1 MKDLLFELQVKNYEK
16 VHKNLSELDSDAMT
30 DELWF
35 GRGVAA
41 LGLSAVDRD
50 RTKEAKMC
58 IGKIESEVNE
68 ELFVELD
75 ITINDFAKSIHNG
88 SINAYN
94 KDMMR
99 DKPDNVNYGLQMISG
114 NIAKTGFLL
123 SLAEAYENICH
134 IYKTRH
140 PFVVENDAIS
150 KKYNTTINYLNQ
162 SGFNKTD
169 IYKKVGKEIEEIYGT
184 TTKKMHEEE
193 YDYSEDEPSN
203 LFIFIVSL
211 LGVGFI
217 FFVLFTQMLPELF
230 QK

>member
-68 ELFVELD
+68 ELFIELD
-75 ITINDFAKSIHNG
+75 VAINDFAKSIHNG

-114 NIAKTGFLL
+114 DIAKTGFLL
-123 SLAEAYENICH
+123 SLTESYENICQ
-134 IYKTRH
+134 IFLTIH
-140 PFVVENDAIS
+140 PFISDNPDLIS
-150 KKYNTTINYLNQ
+150 KCRQTIQYLFKSGIKKTNAYESLGEQTDELYQVSKHLRTNNY
-162 SGFNKTD
+162 D
-169 IYKKVGKEIEEIYGT
+169 IDESEIEDDNSLAYTILVFLVL
-184 TTKKMHEEE
+184 
-193 YDYSEDEPSN
+193 
-203 LFIFIVSL
+203 LFILYV
-211 LGVGFI
+211 
-217 FFVLFTQMLPELF
+217 FFVYMI
-230 QK
+230 

>member
-68 ELFVELD
+68 ELFIELD
-75 ITINDFAKSIHNG
+75 IAINDFAKSIHNG

-134 IYKTRH
+134 IYEMVH
-140 PFVVENDAIS
+140 PFIAEKDAVS
-150 KKYNTTINYLNQ
+150 KNYKKTIKYLND
-162 SGFNKTD
+162 SGFKKTD
-169 IYKKVGKEIEEIYGT
+169 VYKEVGENIEQLYEINTKSQRLSNYDADKESSKPQNII
-184 TTKKMHEEE
+184 
-193 YDYSEDEPSN
+193 
-203 LFIFIVSL
+203 IFFLVI
-211 LGVGFI
+211 GFI
-217 FFVLFTQMLPELF
+217 LYILIMQMMPDLL
-230 QK
+230 K

>member
-41 LGLSAVDRD
+41 LSLSTVDRD

-68 ELFVELD
+68 ELFIELD
-75 ITINDFAKSIHNG
+75 IAINDFAKSIHNG
-88 SINAYN
+88 SINSYN

-134 IYKTRH
+134 IYEMVH
-140 PFVVENDAIS
+140 PFVAEKDAVS
-150 KKYNTTINYLNQ
+150 KNYKKTIKYLND
-162 SGFNKTD
+162 SGFKKTD
-169 IYKKVGKEIEEIYGT
+169 IYKEVGEKIEDLYGIIINNTDQEIYDS
-184 TTKKMHEEE
+184 HEESSKFE
-193 YDYSEDEPSN
+193 VI
-203 LFIFIVSL
+203 LICLIVI
-211 LGVGFI
+211 GFI
-217 FFVLFTQMLPELF
+217 LYFFFA
-230 QK
+230 

>member
-68 ELFVELD
+68 ELFIELD
-75 ITINDFAKSIHNG
+75 IAINDFAKSIHNG

-123 SLAEAYENICH
+123 TLAEAYENICH
-134 IYKTRH
+134 IYEMVH
-140 PFVVENDAIS
+140 PFLAEKDAIS
-150 KKYNTTINYLNQ
+150 KNYKKTIKYLND
-162 SGFNKTD
+162 SGFKKTD
-169 IYKKVGKEIEEIYGT
+169 IYKEVGEKIEDLYGITTNNTDQEIYDS
-184 TTKKMHEEE
+184 HEESSKFE
-193 YDYSEDEPSN
+193 V
-203 LFIFIVSL
+203 IIIGL
-211 LGVGFI
+211 LVIGFI
-217 FFVLFTQMLPELF
+217 LYVLFAFMIPELF
-230 QK
+230 

>member
-68 ELFVELD
+68 ELYIELD
-75 ITINDFAKSIHNG
+75 IAINDFAKAIHNG

-99 DKPDNVNYGLQMISG
+99 DKPDNINYGLQMISG
-114 NIAKTGFLL
+114 NVAKTGFLL
-123 SLAEAYENICH
+123 SLTEAYENLCG
-134 IYKTRH
+134 IYEMVH
-140 PFVVENDAIS
+140 PFIAENDTVIKDY
-150 KKYNTTINYLNQ
+150 KKTIKYLNS
-162 SGFNKTD
+162 SGFKKTD
-169 IYKKVGKEIEEIYGT
+169 IYKVSGEKIEYLYEINMENKPQEIYDSHKES
-184 TTKKMHEEE
+184 TKFEVVIVGI
-193 YDYSEDEPSN
+193 
-203 LFIFIVSL
+203 LIFCFIIY
-211 LGVGFI
+211 
-217 FFVLFTQMLPELF
+217 VLIAKMLPELL
-230 QK
+230 

>member
-58 IGKIESEVNE
+58 IDKIESEVNE
-68 ELFVELD
+68 ELFIELD

-123 SLAEAYENICH
+123 SLADAYENICH
-134 IYKTRH
+134 IYEMVH
-140 PFVVENDAIS
+140 PFVAEKDAVS
-150 KKYNTTINYLNQ
+150 KNYKKTIKYLND
-162 SGFNKTD
+162 SGFKKTD
-169 IYKKVGKEIEEIYGT
+169 VYKEVGENIEQLYEINTKSQRLSNYDADKESSKPQNII
-184 TTKKMHEEE
+184 
-193 YDYSEDEPSN
+193 
-203 LFIFIVSL
+203 IFFLVI
-211 LGVGFI
+211 GFI
-217 FFVLFTQMLPELF
+217 LYILIMQMMPDLL
-230 QK
+230 K

>member
-68 ELFVELD
+68 ELFIELD
-75 ITINDFAKSIHNG
+75 IAINDFAKSIHNG

-134 IYKTRH
+134 IYEMVH
-140 PFVVENDAIS
+140 PFIAEKDAVS
-150 KKYNTTINYLNQ
+150 KNYKKTIKYLND
-162 SGFNKTD
+162 SGFKKTD
-169 IYKKVGKEIEEIYGT
+169 VYKEVGENIEQLYEINTKSQRLSNYGADKESSKPQNII
-184 TTKKMHEEE
+184 
-193 YDYSEDEPSN
+193 
-203 LFIFIVSL
+203 IFFLVI
-211 LGVGFI
+211 GFI
-217 FFVLFTQMLPELF
+217 LYILIMQMMPDLL
-230 QK
+230 K

>member
-35 GRGVAA
+35 GRGIAA

-58 IGKIESEVNE
+58 IGKIESDVIE

-75 ITINDFAKSIHNG
+75 IAINDFAKNIHNG

-123 SLAEAYENICH
+123 SLTEAYKNICH
-134 IYKTRH
+134 IYEMVH
-140 PFVVENDAIS
+140 PFIAENDAVS
-150 KKYNTTINYLNQ
+150 KDYKKTINYLNN
-162 SGFNKTD
+162 SGFKKTD
-169 IYKKVGKEIEEIYGT
+169 IYKEVGENIEDLYGLNSKNKHQRNYDADKESSKPHNTI
-184 TTKKMHEEE
+184 
-193 YDYSEDEPSN
+193 
-203 LFIFIVSL
+203 IFFLVI
-211 LGVGFI
+211 GFI
-217 FFVLFTQMLPELF
+217 LYILITQMIPDLT
-230 QK
+230 K